1 MRIVLIEDD
10 ALIGEGVRMGLKDAG
25 YTVDW
30 VKDGIA
36 AETAL
41 TTHQYD
47 AAILDLALPRKHGLA
62 VLRSLRSSG
71 VDLPVIILTAADA
84 HEQRIAGL
92 DAGADDYLLKPFHL
106 PELLARLRAL
116 LRRAQGRAI
125 TTITLGDL
133 EVNPDSK
140 QVLLAGQSVLLS
152 AKEFAVLYTLIA
164 SPNRPIA
171 KSRLE
176 EALYGWGEEIQSNAL
191 EVHIHHLRK
200 KLGAPRIQTLRG
212 IGYVLLEVTP

>member
-25 YTVDW
+25 YAVDW
-30 VKDGIA
+30 VKDGMA

-41 TTHQYD
+41 TNHQYD

-62 VLRSLRSSG
+62 VLRSLRTSG
-71 VDLPVIILTAADA
+71 ADLPVIILTAADA
-84 HEQRIAGL
+84 HEQRVAGL

-125 TTITLGDL
+125 TTVTQGDL

-140 QVLLAGQSVLLS
+140 QVLLAGKNVTLS

-164 SPNRPIA
+164 SPNRPVA
-171 KSRLE
+171 KNRLE

-200 KLGAPRIQTLRG
+200 KLGAQRIQTLRG
-212 IGYVLLEVTP
+212 IGYVLLEVSS

>member
-10 ALIGEGVRMGLKDAG
+10 ALIGEGIRMGLKDAG

-62 VLRSLRSSG
+62 VLRSLRNSG
-71 VDLPVIILTAADA
+71 ADLPVIILTAADA

-116 LRRAQGRAI
+116 LRRAQGRAT

-212 IGYVLLEVTP
+212 IGYVLLEVLP

>member
-1 MRIVLIEDD
+1 M
-10 ALIGEGVRMGLKDAG
+10 
-25 YTVDW
+25 
-30 VKDGIA
+30 
-36 AETAL
+36 
-41 TTHQYD
+41 
-47 AAILDLALPRKHGLA
+47 
-62 VLRSLRSSG
+62 
-71 VDLPVIILTAADA
+71 IILTAADA

-133 EVNPDSK
+133 EINPNSK
-140 QVLLAGQSVLLS
+140 QVLLAGQNVMLS
-152 AKEFAVLYTLIA
+152 AKEFAVLHTLIS
-164 SPNRPIA
+164 SPNRPVA

-176 EALYGWGEEIQSNAL
+176 EALYGWGEEIQSNAM

-200 KLGAPRIQTLRG
+200 KLGGQRIQTLRG
-212 IGYVLLEVTP
+212 IGYVLLESAP